1 MRKTLLIIASL
12 AGLLASC
19 SPQVSVNIINQR
31 PPLEGEGVV
40 GFVYAERD
48 SVPNAEMVGEINVT
62 PGLSNLMLPYNI
74 STIKAA
80 KEARKIGGNVIR
92 ITSQDNLLKGNS
104 FTGDILYAEDTG
116 NLRFFQ
122 QYRSW
127 RSIPKKRFEINA
139 GIGGEALI
147 ATNEFLLG
155 VMDRWYYGPES
166 VTDMYLGCYDANIS
180 TTVSLEWAYY
190 LNNRWAIV
198 GSFGGNRVNATYFN
212 PYTGAELN
220 RETLYSFDIMAG
232 ARIRWYVSENVS
244 EKFVTV
250 YSQVQLGLAF
260 HTPGEYWSR
269 NSMAQN
275 KWAYQ
280 LTPVGVTFGSN
291 LYGFGEFGWGT
302 EYIAIGIITGARVGV
317 GYRF

>member
-31 PPLEGEGVV
+31 PPLEGDGIV
-40 GFVYAERD
+40 GFVYAAKD
-48 SVPNAEMVGEINVT
+48 SVANAEMVGEINVT
-62 PGLSNLMLPYNI
+62 PRHKNLLLPYSI

-80 KEARKIGGNVIR
+80 NEARNIGGNVIR
-92 ITSQDNLLKGNS
+92 ITSQDNLLKGKS
-104 FTGDILYAEDTG
+104 FSGNILYAEDTG

-122 QYRSW
+122 QYKSW
-127 RSIPKKRFEINA
+127 RTIPKKRFEINA

-147 ATNEFLLG
+147 AASEFTLG
-155 VMDRWYYGPES
+155 VMDVWYFGPES
-166 VTDMYLGCYDANIS
+166 VTDMYLGCYDADIS
-180 TTVSLEWAYY
+180 ATVSLELAYY
-190 LNNRWAIV
+190 LNDRWAIV

-212 PYTGAELN
+212 PYTGAALN

-232 ARIRWYVSENVS
+232 ARLQYVS
-244 EKFVTV
+244 KKLITV
-250 YSQVQLGLAF
+250 YSQLQFGLAF
-260 HTPGEYWSR
+260 HTPGDYWSR
-269 NSMAQN
+269 NTMAQ
-275 KWAYQ
+275 KKLAFQ
-280 LTPVGVTFGSN
+280 FTPVGVTFGSN

-302 EYIAIGIITGARVGV
+302 EYVAIGIITGARVGV